1 MGVFV
6 GEEKYDRRK
15 HDHVITGMHNWLQ
28 FWRQEKAGQMNY
40 LGYVGKITKNDD
52 VLVSVRF
59 SWKDNDPDIEK
70 KPISSFLVGTSAPF
84 EFAMLTLMFLSGQTR
99 ATGLYFGSAGPA
111 TLTAYDWKTPT
122 GRVARTVYLSE

>member
-40 LGYVGKITKNDD
+40 LGYVGKLTKNDD

-59 SWKDNDPDIEK
+59 SWKDDDPEVEK
-70 KPISSFLVGTSAPF
+70 KPVSSFLVGTSAPF
-84 EFAMLTLMFLSGQTR
+84 EFAMLTLAFLSDET
-99 ATGLYFGSAGPA
+99 TVHNIYFDKVGPA
-111 TLTAYDWKTPT
+111 KLTAYKWKTPQ
-122 GRVARTVYLSE
+122 GQLVRTVYLS